1 MSARLHTRPLV
12 VLFAAGLVVPL
23 WVAWGF
29 AGQSPLAL
37 LMTLLVALAYA
48 VGGVELH
55 RYHTA
60 TLGLHR
66 ALDALPPPTA
76 PAAHEAAAEAPTA
89 LAPWLATVPQ
99 SLQGP
104 VRLRV
109 EGERVPLPSPALT
122 PYLVGLLVMLGMLGT
137 FLGLVLTFRG
147 AVFALENSGSLDAVR
162 AALAAPIQGLGLS
175 FGTSVAGVAA
185 SAALGLLSALC
196 RRERQRAGQR
206 LDTAVATSLRRFSA
220 AQHQQDLLTTLQA
233 QAQAWPVLAERLQDL
248 AQGLQTRQQQWD
260 ERLLAQQQAFFNE
273 ARAAHSALAQTVGQ
287 DLRHSLEAAARGA
300 GDALAPVLK
309 AAVADVVTS
318 AHTAHERLVQTTRS
332 QWDRWSAD
340 WAQSAQ
346 TVAQGWTQA
355 LAHQAQQQQVL
366 LERLERSLGDWPVQW
381 ARQAAE
387 HQKLTQTAMTQTA
400 QDLVQRT
407 GDRMDASVAA
417 LHAVLQQTETLV
429 NTRLAGE
436 AQWAA
441 AQDQR
446 TAHMAGV
453 LREEL
458 HTLRDAEAQ
467 RAQAA
472 ADRWDRLHHAMTEH
486 LAQLSAAMEQPMARL
501 METVSQVPQAASSL
515 MLRVQNDMAT
525 LAERDNL
532 ASAERNAQMA
542 RLGEL
547 LAELHRSAQ
556 QQGEAVDR
564 LVQSATGVLE
574 QAASRF
580 SQALQAQ
587 AQHSDE
593 TAQGVAAQITASAVE
608 LSSLAEAFGHG
619 VAQFGHSSQTL
630 VHSLQS
636 IEAALAET
644 ATRSDEQL
652 AYYVAQA
659 REVVDLSIAAQQG
672 LVEDL
677 RRLHGTAQAAP
688 ATAGSAV

>member
-1 MSARLHTRPLV
+1 MSARLNTRPLA

-29 AGQSPLAL
+29 AGHSAPAL
-37 LMTLLVALAYA
+37 LMTLLLALAYA

-55 RYHTA
+55 RYHAA

-66 ALDALPPPTA
+66 ALDALPAEPPA
-76 PAAHEAAAEAPTA
+76 A
-89 LAPWLATVPQ
+89 LAPWLATVPPGLQ
-99 SLQGP
+99 SP

-109 EGERVPLPSPALT
+109 EGERVPLPGPALA

-185 SAALGLLSALC
+185 SAVLGLLSALC

-206 LDTAVATSLRRFSA
+206 LDAAVATTLRRFSA
-220 AQHQQDLLTTLQA
+220 AQHQSELLATLQA

-248 AQGLQTRQQQWD
+248 TQTLQTRQQQAD
-260 ERLLAQQQAFFNE
+260 ERLLAQQQAFFSE
-273 ARAAHSALAQTVGQ
+273 TRAAHLALAQTVGQ

-300 GDALAPVLK
+300 GDALAPVLQT
-309 AAVADVVTS
+309 AVADVVAS
-318 AHTAHERLVQTTRS
+318 AHAAHERLVHTTRS
-332 QWDRWSAD
+332 QWDRWSED

-355 LAHQAQQQQVL
+355 LAQQAQQQQAL
-366 LERLERSLGDWPVQW
+366 LQGLERSLSDWPAQW

-387 HQKLTQTAMTQTA
+387 RQQEAQAAMAQAT

-407 GDRMDASVAA
+407 GDRLDASVAA
-417 LHAVLQQTETLV
+417 LHAVLQQTEALV
-429 NTRLAGE
+429 GTRLAGE

-446 TAHMAGV
+446 THHLASV
-453 LREEL
+453 LRNEL
-458 HTLRDAEAQ
+458 QVLRNDETE

-472 ADRWDRLHHAMTEH
+472 TDRGERLHRAMAEQ

-501 METVSQVPQAASSL
+501 MDTVSQVPQAASSL
-515 MLRVQNDMAT
+515 MLRVQQDMAT

-556 QQGEAVDR
+556 QQSTAVDG

-574 QAASRF
+574 QAATRF
-580 SQALQAQ
+580 AQTLQTQ
-587 AQHSDE
+587 AQHTDQ

-630 VHSLQS
+630 VQGLQR

-677 RRLHGTAQAAP
+677 RRLHGAAQSAP
-688 ATAGSAV
+688 APTGGTA